1 MKTLFNDNW
10 QFKLKGKDNWDFVE
24 FPHDWLIYD
33 THNLYKSDVGC
44 YRKTFE
50 LNDLSVGQK
59 VSLRFDGVYM
69 DSRLY
74 VNGSFVGEWKNGYTA
89 FTHDITPYIKVG
101 ENEIIMEVHYVSPN
115 SRWYSGAG
123 IYRDCW
129 LIVQEKIHFEPDG
142 IYISIKKENNQEN
155 NQENNYWKVSIKA
168 DVNTNEKVPAK
179 DREKYVVRHSFE
191 EIKMYNEICEK
202 THELVYETLDD
213 SNILVKNP
221 QLWDIES
228 PVCYILK
235 SELLVNDQVQDSLLT
250 RFGFREIEFSPNEGF
265 LLNGRQV
272 QLNGVCQHHD
282 LGALGA
288 AVHKD
293 ALRRQ
298 LEILRSMGVNAIR
311 TAHNPPAE
319 VLMELTDEMGFV
331 VMSELTDVWK
341 RSKTTFDYARF
352 FEEWIEKDV
361 AAWIRRDRNCP
372 SVIMWSV
379 GNEIYDTHADFEDGS
394 ATLRKL
400 MDLVKLH
407 DPDVHAPVTLC
418 SNHML
423 WENTQRCADIIKLI
437 GYNYADHLYE
447 EHHIA
452 NPDWIIYGGETAST
466 VQSRGVYHFPLSK
479 SILNDDDLQCSA
491 LGNSSTSWGAKS
503 TEACIIA
510 HNKPSFVLGQFIWTG
525 TDYIGE
531 PTPYHTKSSYFGQ
544 IDTAGFPKDSF
555 YIFQAAWTK
564 TPMIHLFPYWDW
576 SPGQPIDVRICSN
589 ASRVELFLNGKSL
602 GAKDI
607 YLTANY
613 IVPYEE
619 GVIKA
624 VAYNEE
630 GQVIAETQR
639 ESFGDVVELA
649 MTHTKIGELTFTEI
663 NGIDSL
669 GRTVE
674 NANNRINIS
683 VANGELL
690 GLDNGDSTD
699 MDSYKGNSK
708 RMFNG
713 KLLVITK
720 GDCIITTSI
729 DTVDIPIR
737 KIELVKEEWEIT
749 AKILPENATYRD
761 LHWRLSDAGG
771 IDSPLGAVSAT
782 TSSKGDTALISPK
795 GDGQVFI
802 RCAAYNG
809 RDHINL
815 ISVLPFEI
823 SGYGMPFLN
832 PYQFVSGGLYNVSN
846 VPMTNGNERGVAT
859 LRDGES
865 HVGFADL
872 DFGSYGSDEVTMWLF
887 PLEKNPFMIEIWK
900 GMSSEGQHLCTVTY
914 DKGSIWN
921 TYQEVSYKLPER
933 LCGVITLCFV
943 FKQKVH
949 IKGFQFF
956 EYKKAFEQINFTEN
970 DGIYGD
976 SFEVTQDG
984 VENIGNNVTI
994 TFKDMDFGE
1003 NGAKTVELCKRTLQ
1017 DKNSIRILFT
1027 DSEGKEYV
1035 NTVTLLPSNDYES
1048 VSFSLDTPF
1057 YGKGTVAFIFL
1068 PGCNIDLAWFRFMDR
1083 VKGL

>member
-1 MKTLFNDNW
+1 MKTSFNDNW
-10 QFKLKGKDNWDFVE
+10 QFKPEDKENWGFVE
-24 FPHDWLIYD
+24 IPHDWLIYD
-33 THNLYKSDVGC
+33 TYNLYKSGVGC
-44 YRKTFE
+44 YRKTFD
-50 LNDLSVGQK
+50 LMDLSPGQK

-74 VNGSFVGEWKNGYTA
+74 INGTFAGEWKNGYTA

-101 ENEIIMEVHYVSPN
+101 KNEVVMEVHYTSPN

-129 LIVQEKIHFEPDG
+129 LIVQNSSHFIPDG
-142 IYISIKKENNQEN
+142 IYISPKKENNH
-155 NQENNYWKVSIKA
+155 WKINVKT
-168 DVNTNEKVPAK
+168 DVNSTVAYE
-179 DREKYVVRHSFE
+179 VRHSITGIDF
-191 EIKMYNEICEK
+191 
-202 THELVYETLDD
+202 ETLPDGT
-213 SNILVKNP
+213 ILVENP
-221 QLWDIES
+221 LLWDIEN
-228 PVCYILK
+228 PTCYTLESTLI
-235 SELLVNDQVQDSLLT
+235 VDGQVQDSLST
-250 RFGFREIEFSPNEGF
+250 RFGFREIAFSPEEGF
-265 LLNGRQV
+265 ILNGNRV
-272 QLNGVCQHHD
+272 QINGVCQHHD

-298 LEILRSMGVNAIR
+298 LEILRAMGVNAVR

-341 RSKTTFDYARF
+341 RSKTTYDYARF

-394 ATLRKL
+394 ATLKML
-400 MDLVKLH
+400 MNLVKLH
-407 DPDVHAPVTLC
+407 DPDGHAPSTLC

-437 GYNYADHLYE
+437 GYNYADHLYKD
-447 EHHIA
+447 HHIIH
-452 NPDWIIYGGETAST
+452 PDWIIYGGETAST

-510 HNKPSFVLGQFIWTG
+510 HKEPSFVMGQFIWTG

-531 PTPYHTKSSYFGQ
+531 PTPYHTKSSYLGQ

-564 TPMIHLFPYWDW
+564 SPMIHLFPYWDW

-589 ASRVELFLNGKSL
+589 AHSVELFLNGQSL
-602 GAKDI
+602 GAKNID
-607 YLTANY
+607 LTANY

-624 VAYNEE
+624 VAYDQN
-630 GQVIAETQR
+630 GNIVAEAQR
-639 ESFGDVVELA
+639 ESFGDVVELV
-649 MTHTKIGELTFTEI
+649 MSHTKIGQLTFTEI

-669 GRTVE
+669 GRVVE
-674 NANNRINIS
+674 NANSRVNIS
-683 VANGELL
+683 VTGGELL

-699 MDSYKGNSK
+699 MDSYKGTGK

-713 KLLVITK
+713 KLLAITK
-720 GDCIITTSI
+720 GNCTLTASI

-737 KIELVKEEWEIT
+737 KIELIKEDWTIT
-749 AKILPENATYRD
+749 AKIFPENTTCHD
-761 LHWRLSDAGG
+761 LQWRLSDAAG
-771 IDSPLGAVSAT
+771 IDSPLGMVSPNG
-782 TSSKGDTALISPK
+782 KTAIISPK
-795 GDGQVFI
+795 GDGEVYI
-802 RCAAYNG
+802 RCATNNG
-809 RDHINL
+809 RDHISL
-815 ISVLPFEI
+815 ISALPFEI

-832 PYQFVSGGLYNVSN
+832 PYQFISGGLYNASN
-846 VPMTNGNERGVAT
+846 VPMTNGNERGIAT

-865 HVGFADL
+865 HVGFVDL
-872 DFGSYGSDEVTMWLF
+872 DFGSYGSDELTLWLF
-887 PLEKNPFMIEIWK
+887 PLEKNPFQIEIWK
-900 GMSSEGQHLCTVTY
+900 GMPKEGRQICVVTY

-921 TYQEVSYKLPER
+921 TYQEVTYKLPER
-933 LCGVITLCFV
+933 LCGVVTLCFI

-949 IKGFQFF
+949 IKGFQFLAY
-956 EYKKAFEQINFTEN
+956 EKAFEKINFNEN
-970 DGIYGD
+970 DSIYGD
-976 SFEVTQDG
+976 SFNVTYDG
-984 VENIGNNVTI
+984 IENIGNNVTI
-994 TFKDMDFGE
+994 TFKEMDFGE
-1003 NGAKTVELCKRTLQ
+1003 KGAKAIELCRRTQQ

-1027 DSEGKEYV
+1027 DADGKEYI
-1035 NTVTLLPSNDYES
+1035 NTVTLLPVDDYES
-1048 VSFSLDTPF
+1048 VCFPLDTGF
-1057 YGKGTVAFIFL
+1057 YGKGTVSFILL
-1068 PGCNIDLAWFRFMDR
+1068 PGCNIDLTWFRFF
-1083 VKGL
+1083 